1 MSQRKRHRP
10 RSKRITLND
19 FAEWDSIVS
28 SVDKETIPIDF
39 LENIVINL
47 LDGTQVLIEVE
58 SMIKSGVD
66 SEKMQQ
72 DIEEKMQSLD
82 AYIENVDMYVSVDE
96 VAKIVGPITK
106 KILKDYD

>member
-1 MSQRKRHRP
+1 MSQRKRNRP
-10 RSKRITLND
+10 RSKRITINN
-19 FAEWDSIVS
+19 FAEWSDIIA
-28 SVDKETIPIDF
+28 SVEKETIPIDF

-58 SMIKSGVD
+58 SQMKSGID

-72 DIEEKMQSLD
+72 EIEDKMQALD
-82 AYIENVDMYVSVDE
+82 AYIEDVDMYVSVDE
-96 VAKIVGPITK
+96 VAKIVEPITK

>member
-1 MSQRKRHRP
+1 MSQRKRNRP
-10 RSKRITLND
+10 RSKRITINN
-19 FAEWDSIVS
+19 FAEWSDIIA
-28 SVDKETIPIDF
+28 SVEKETIPIDF

-47 LDGTQVLIEVE
+47 LDGSQVLIEVE
-58 SMIKSGVD
+58 NQIKSGVD

-72 DIEEKMQSLD
+72 DIEDKMQALD
-82 AYIENVDMYVSVDE
+82 AYIEDVDMYVSVDE